1 MPVSLGILAGTPR
14 PVLQGWLA
22 EAQQAYAD
30 LMAGKK
36 VVSATY
42 TQGNGTKA
50 VTFTQADTAKL
61 TSWIL
66 QLQQAL
72 GIRRRPRAPMRPY
85 FL

>member
-1 MPVSLGILAGTPR
+1 MSILTGTPQ
-14 PVLQGWLA
+14 PVLQAWLA

-50 VTFTQADTAKL
+50 VTFTQADTARL
-61 TSWIL
+61 TAWIL

>member
-1 MPVSLGILAGTPR
+1 MPMSMGILAGTPR
-14 PVLQGWLA
+14 PMLQCWLT

-30 LMAGKK
+30 LAAGKK
-36 VVSATY
+36 IVTASY